1 MLCGSGGTEVEL
13 SKQHAVALP
22 PLNTLLARDLI
33 ERSGV
38 APVLASWRGRPA
50 AGDQGLVEILL
61 KISQMACDLTG
72 IAELDINPLLVDA
85 QGVLALDARVRVRD
99 HQALA
104 PLAIRPYPHELS
116 EPLKLGG
123 SELLLRPIR
132 PEDGERLKLFYQ
144 KAAPADMRLR
154 FFMSRR
160 ALPASELARY
170 SQIDYDREMTFV
182 ALEQADAQG
191 RQEMVGEVRA
201 VCDPDNHTAEF
212 AIQLASEW
220 QGRGLGRAMLARLLQ
235 YLRERG
241 TAEVVGECLPENA
254 SMAELAKSLGFAVI
268 PGAPGES
275 TALRLALR

>member
-1 MLCGSGGTEVEL
+1 M
-13 SKQHAVALP
+13 
-22 PLNTLLARDLI
+22 
-33 ERSGV
+33 
-38 APVLASWRGRPA
+38 
-50 AGDQGLVEILL
+50 
-61 KISQMACDLTG
+61 
-72 IAELDINPLLVDA
+72 
-85 QGVLALDARVRVRD
+85 
-99 HQALA
+99 
-104 PLAIRPYPHELS
+104 
-116 EPLKLGG
+116 
-123 SELLLRPIR
+123 LLLRPIR

-182 ALEQADAQG
+182 ALEPADAQG

-220 QGRGLGRAMLARLLQ
+220 QGRGLGRKLLERLVQ

-254 SMAELAKSLGFAVI
+254 SMAALAKSLGFAVS
-268 PGAPGES
+268 PGPPGES